1 MLMAPLVCL
10 KARIIHDILRSLR
23 LGVAQKTSDC
33 PECMLIASLIR
44 YAEDKRFFPDE
55 TLSAC

>member
-1 MLMAPLVCL
+1 MLIA
-10 KARIIHDILRSLR
+10 SLIR
-23 LGVAQKTSDC
+23 YAEDKRFFPDETPDC